1 MTIRIRETTDN
12 LSTYVKEVRDPKDVV
27 NILNNY
33 LKPNDMGSATIV
45 YDSIGI
51 TIDDV
56 YKMVEK
62 CEEGVKKYISLDIMI
77 KYL

>member
-1 MTIRIRETTDN
+1 MAIRIRETDCH

-33 LKPNDMGSATIV
+33 LKPKDLGSAFIV
-45 YDSIGI
+45 YDSLGI
-51 TIDDV
+51 VINDV
-56 YKMVEK
+56 PKMDEK

>member
-1 MTIRIRETTDN
+1 MAIRIRETDH
-12 LSTYVKEVRDPKDVV
+12 LSTYVKEVQDTKDVV

-51 TIDDV
+51 VIDDV
-56 YKMVEK
+56 YKMAEK